1 MILNKLILLSFR
13 QEENAEKTCRGERQA
28 FPEGRRGSLSS
39 NLLLLRGGK
48 YFMKRELIY

>member
-39 NLLLLRGGK
+39 K
-48 YFMKRELIY
+48 YYC